1 MTSPARNVSVY
12 VGLLAAADFAAHKH
26 RAQRRKDASTTPYIN
41 HPIRVALLLAQIA
54 EINDLATLQAALL
67 HDTLED
73 TSTTPQ
79 ELENHFGAEVRALVQ
94 EVSDDKCLPS
104 SERKRL
110 QIAHAPNLSPK
121 ARFIKLA
128 DKVANVSDLT
138 WEAPVTWPIQ
148 RKLAYLDWAEKVVGA
163 LQGCNQALEQMFARL
178 VAEKRKQFSSPPSG
192 C

>member
-1 MTSPARNVSVY
+1 MTSPPRNVSVS

-26 RAQRRKDASTTPYIN
+26 RAQRRKDASTTRYIN
-41 HPIRVALLLAQIA
+41 HPIRVALLLAQVA

-73 TSTTPQ
+73 TSTTPE
-79 ELENHFGAEVRALVQ
+79 ELENLFGAEVRALVQ
-94 EVSDDKCLPS
+94 EVTDDKTLPS
-104 SERKRL
+104 AKRKQL
-110 QIAHAPNLSPK
+110 QIEHAPSLSAK
-121 ARFIKLA
+121 ARLIKLA

-138 WEAPVTWPIQ
+138 WEAPVTWPTQ

-178 VAEKRKQFSSPPSG
+178 VAEKRKQFSSPPSEG
-192 C
+192 